1 MNTITI
7 THSDLQVAIQA
18 AKEAGEI
25 ICRGYS
31 QRCKCDSKGI
41 GDLVCSI
48 DKDAD
53 AAILAILQGN
63 FPTDSVYSEELN
75 PNVECLNG
83 RVWIVDPLD
92 GTAGFIFHAGKH
104 IPAVLIALQEDGVT
118 QLGVVYIPVT
128 DELFYAVRGQG
139 AFKGNVP
146 LTVKNVPENLSA
158 AWVDMNQYG
167 DATFESEPFRL
178 LRDRLRMKGGAC
190 IVTTSMPH
198 SGSAMRVLECE
209 TDLAAVIHD
218 NNSSN
223 VKQAAWD
230 VAAPQ
235 LIVQEAGGGF
245 WNLKGEVYDPFS
257 VEPFIVAASKRLAD
271 QVIAL
276 L

>member
-1 MNTITI
+1 M
-7 THSDLQVAIQA
+7 HADLQVAIQA

-31 QRCKCDSKGI
+31 QRCKCDAKGI

-48 DKDAD
+48 DKEAD
-53 AAILAILQGN
+53 AAILARLRTH
-63 FPTDSVYSEELN
+63 FPEDSVCSEELN
-75 PNVECLNG
+75 PDVKCRSG

-92 GTAGFIFHAGKH
+92 GTAGFLFHAGKQ
-104 IPAVLIALQEDGVT
+104 IPAVLVALQEEGVT
-118 QLGVVYIPVT
+118 RVGVVYIPVT
-128 DELFYAVRGQG
+128 DELFYAVQGQG
-139 AFKGNVP
+139 AYKGDTPLNV
-146 LTVKNVPENLSA
+146 KSVPQTLSA

-167 DATFESEPFRL
+167 DASFESEPFRL

-209 TDLAAVIHD
+209 TDLAVVIHD

-245 WNLKGEVYDPFS
+245 WNMKGETYDPFAA
-257 VEPFIVAASKRLAD
+257 EPFIVAASKELAD